1 MLCYCSVA
9 IVLCLVIHG
18 PGIDLE
24 PVGVDLVNITGNYMY
39 LLNKGL
45 LNLLSLD

>member
-1 MLCYCSVA
+1 MLRYCSVA

-24 PVGVDLVNITGNYMY
+24 PVRVGLVNIPGNYMHLVNY
-39 LLNKGL
+39 KVC
-45 LNLLSLD
+45 